1 MRIGFDITPLTAPL
15 SGVGTYTASLYA
27 HLQRG
32 STILLP
38 LSHYPGDYRWSANGN
53 GSQKS
58 GGNKTLWM
66 QWTLRRQVNQLHLD
80 VCHFTNSV
88 APLWIGC
95 PSVLTIHDMT
105 LWLYPSFHPR
115 RRLLSMRPIIPLATR
130 QASAIITV
138 SQSAKE
144 DIVRILDV
152 PPEKVK
158 VIYEAP
164 GSEFRPM
171 NGSADLAFAKKIFD
185 LPKEFILHVGT
196 LEPRKNL
203 VRLLEAFTELR
214 IKGAMKHHLVF
225 VGKPGWGFS
234 DIFAAVED
242 LGIQRYVSFL
252 DYVPSRWLAAIY
264 NLADVLIYPSLY
276 EGFGLPIVEA
286 MASGTPVITS
296 PNGALR
302 EIAADAAAFVQP
314 EQAASIAETLLQV
327 LSNKALQSELAAKGL
342 ARAAAFSWEQT
353 ARETLLLYSHVLEH
367 GAALAPIQSRQPVQ

>member
-1 MRIGFDITPLTAPL
+1 MRIGFDITPLTLPL

-27 HLQRG
+27 QLQLENNV
-32 STILLP
+32 ILP

-53 GSQKS
+53 GSQKK
-58 GGNKTLWM
+58 GQNKTLWM
-66 QWTLRRQVNQLHLD
+66 QWSLRRQVNQLHLD

-88 APLWIGC
+88 APLWLRC

-115 RRLLSMRPIIPLATR
+115 RRLLTMRPIIPKAAR
-130 QASAIITV
+130 QAKAIIAV
-138 SQSAKE
+138 SRSAKK

-164 GSEFRPM
+164 GAEFRPM
-171 NGSADLAFAKKIFD
+171 NGSPDLGFAKKIFD
-185 LPKEFILHVGT
+185 LPEEFILHVGT

-203 VRLLEAFTELR
+203 VRLLEAFAELR
-214 IKGAMKHHLVF
+214 LNGAMKHHLVF
-225 VGKPGWGFS
+225 VGKAGWGFNN
-234 DIFAAVED
+234 IFATVEE
-242 LGIQRYVSFL
+242 LGIEQYVSFL

-276 EGFGLPIVEA
+276 EGFGLPLVEA

-302 EIAADAAAFVQP
+302 EIAADAAAYVEP
-314 EQAASIAETLLQV
+314 EEVSSIIEILNMV
-327 LSNKALQSELAAKGL
+327 LSNKSVRYDLAEKGL
-342 ARAAAFSWEQT
+342 ARSAGFSWEKT
-353 ARETLLLYSHVLEH
+353 AKETQLLYRYVSDH
-367 GAALAPIQSRQPVQ
+367 GLS